1 IHVASENWVE
11 SRIYPVRR
19 EVYRDCLPSPFVFLH
34 AGVERT
40 LPCDRLRI
48 DQPGGQGLQAL
59 RPERVD
65 QVRHGQDIMCL
76 MPGPL
81 ETRPLNSQLSDIKL
95 RVGQHDRTLIGANE
109 LECSAGP
116 VIPRDC
122 PAGMLVSDLDEPD
135 AITLR

>member
-1 IHVASENWVE
+1 LQPVIHVACENRVE
-11 SRIYPVRR
+11 SRVYPVRR

-81 ETRPLNSQLSDIKL
+81 ETK
-95 RVGQHDRTLIGANE
+95 IGRASCRE
-109 LECSAGP
+109 
-116 VIPRDC
+116 R
-122 PAGMLVSDLDEPD
+122 VSDEEGGGGW
-135 AITLR
+135 